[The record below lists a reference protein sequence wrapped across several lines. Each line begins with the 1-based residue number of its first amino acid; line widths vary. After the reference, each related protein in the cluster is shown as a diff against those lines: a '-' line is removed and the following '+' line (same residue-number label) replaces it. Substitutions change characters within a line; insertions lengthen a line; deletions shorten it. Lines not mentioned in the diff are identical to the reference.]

1 MEIEGNVNHKKVS
14 RMLNGQNCNVL
25 IKAPDIFHKL
35 LSLTLSG
42 WTYKQ
47 PIVDDYFELGVSL
60 QNGKY
65 HITSNLAYAPT
76 PRSDLIDTLNEILLC
91 LCYLLT
97 AKNPDG
103 LLIHCAAFC
112 EKDRNNVILASK
124 KSGKSSLVLDKSQQ
138 GVSILADDL
147 AIWFPMQGRL
157 MCLGLPIRMRRPIPA
172 EFHLKRQDFIAGKN
186 IAYSKSTS
194 VNCFQVGHLFV
205 PDKLMTLNNRVT
217 KSISFWRWPSMLN
230 AFAID
235 DTYSQ
240 LK

>member
-25 IKAPDIFHKL
+25 INAPDIFHKL

-42 WTYKQ
+42 WTYMQ
-47 PIVDDYFELGVSL
+47 PTVDDYFELGVTL
-60 QNGKY
+60 HNGKY

-76 PRSDLIDTLNEILLC
+76 PRSDLVDTLNEIFLC

-157 MCLGLPIRMRRPIPA
+157 IPA

-186 IAYSKSTS
+186 IAYSKSAS
-194 VNCFQVGHLFV
+194 VNCFQVGYLFV